1 MGVCCAHTRYF
12 KRIPDS
18 TFNRDCELASLWLP
32 ISPARGFVRE
42 DRRRI
47 SLLGF
52 DISHLAFDVYSTAL
66 RARVYLKCAHSE
78 GWVRVSSRGCGKWTR
93 ITRILPTASHVSQ
106 GARHRCPTLLPG
118 RPAEAHARGRLGVFS
133 FAAKRNRQQGAYQPT
148 GRCFLFWRR
157 HATDTSRMF
166 LLLLPR
172 APTSACVVPCTPLTY
187 LPDDPDLR
195 CFARACSAAPL
206 SPRLEKVHATLMR
219 CGLNGPAARL
229 KLRNCNLG
237 VDEAD
242 WQWQRDRVRR
252 EVALTSLVAQAQRQA
267 DLKRPTALAI
277 APPPSSALAAA
288 SARPLIRRLPPPRLW
303 DRVAPHRTRR
313 SPPWL
318 EHKIEVG
325 DESANP
331 PTPSPPSPSPSL
343 WVMAKAATARA
354 RQRAS
359 DKDRSAAPLPL
370 PLPRPAPRLAASPEA
385 AERTIGRAAAPSA
398 RTREGA
404 LHRVRS
410 FGPSSKRPP
419 SSPSSASDARPALF
433 GGLCVLAVGALV
445 L

>member
-1 MGVCCAHTRYF
+1 MHAA
-12 KRIPDS
+12 
-18 TFNRDCELASLWLP
+18 ASV
-32 ISPARGFVRE
+32 F
-42 DRRRI
+42 
-47 SLLGF
+47 SLLQ
-52 DISHLAFDVYSTAL
+52 
-66 RARVYLKCAHSE
+66 RNE
-78 GWVRVSSRGCGKWTR
+78 
-93 ITRILPTASHVSQ
+93 TASR
-106 GARHRCPTLLPG
+106 APTRC
-118 RPAEAHARGRLGVFS
+118 
-133 FAAKRNRQQGAYQPT
+133 
-148 GRCFLFWRR
+148 WRR

-166 LLLLPR
+166 LLLLPL
-172 APTSACVVPCTPLTY
+172 APTSASVVPCTPLTY

-288 SARPLIRRLPPPRLW
+288 IARPLIRRLPPPRLW

-370 PLPRPAPRLAASPEA
+370 PLPLPRPAPRLAASPEA
-385 AERTIGRAAAPSA
+385 VERTIGRAAAPSA